1 MLLVSSCSSGQVRD
15 RVRLVVW
22 NPPAGGSVREGGL
35 SDLTL
40 DASDPSGRSFFAI
53 NDRGPN
59 MAKDGVAAFPFPRY
73 HQKIFRFRLG
83 NDDSI
88 RLLGIDTIRD
98 GDGRWTTG
106 LPSPFFPS
114 SERAVTRTPEGG
126 GDAIP
131 PDPAGFDFE
140 GLAGDGTGG
149 FWVSEEYGPRLVH
162 VKGDSSGYRIDRE
175 LTPGR
180 GLPAVFARRARNKGL
195 EALCRTPGGRL
206 VAFFQGALDNSPSQ
220 GVADIAERSL
230 ARRILVFDPKSGSVQ
245 ELIEQVEDDPKGKK
259 SHRTK
264 TGACTAIDET
274 GILVLEHRKRG
285 KGKVEV
291 DLVRLDLSV
300 GKDVHLAE
308 DSLGWGR
315 LHQGRS
321 IEEVAMSP
329 QGLPSA
335 GYRPVGRTVLFPDL
349 TADLGGE
356 LAKPEGLVLL
366 GDTSFVIVFDND
378 FGIENGLPSSRFLLG
393 KLPSPAKH
401 SPAP

>member
-22 NPPAGGSVREGGL
+22 NPPASGSVREGGL

-59 MAKDGVAAFPFPRY
+59 LAEDGVAAFPFPSY

-83 NDDSI
+83 DDDSI
-88 RLLGIDTIRD
+88 RLKGIDSIRD

-114 SERAVTRTPEGG
+114 SERAVALAPTGRAG
-126 GDAIP
+126 AIP
-131 PDPAGFDFE
+131 SDSAGYDFE
-140 GLAGDGTGG
+140 GLAGDGAGG
-149 FWVSEEYGPRLVH
+149 FWASEEYGPRLVH
-162 VKGDSSGYRIDRE
+162 LGRDSSGIRIDRV
-175 LTPGR
+175 LSPGR
-180 GLPAVFARRARNKGL
+180 GLPSVFARRARNKGL

-230 ARRILVFDPKSGSVQ
+230 ARRILVHDPRTGSVQ
-245 ELIEQVEDDPKGKK
+245 ELIEQVDDDPKGKK

-274 GILVLEHRKRG
+274 GILVLEHRRRG

-291 DLVRLDLSV
+291 DLVRLDLSA
-300 GKDVHLAE
+300 GKDVHLSS
-308 DSLGWGR
+308 DSLGWGM

-321 IEEVAMSP
+321 IEEVATSRD
-329 QGLPSA
+329 GLASVGLRA
-335 GYRPVGRTVLFPDL
+335 VGRSVLVPDL
-349 TADLGGE
+349 TDGLGGE

-366 GDTSFVIVFDND
+366 SDSTFVIVFDND
-378 FGIENGLPSSRFLLG
+378 FGIEDGRRDTRFLLG
-393 KLPSPAKH
+393 RLPPSRRSSRTP
-401 SPAP
+401 